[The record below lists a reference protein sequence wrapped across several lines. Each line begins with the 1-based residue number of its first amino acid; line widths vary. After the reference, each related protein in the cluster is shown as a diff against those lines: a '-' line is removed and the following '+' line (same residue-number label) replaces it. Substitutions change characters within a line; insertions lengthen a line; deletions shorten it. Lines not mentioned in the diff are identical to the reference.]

1 MLHNKMNKCAV
12 AVKLGLMA
20 GAAAL
25 AFPALAD
32 QAAEETS
39 AKKEQQVEVI
49 QVRGLRASTAASIN
63 TKRFATSQVDG
74 ITAQDIG
81 KLPDVTI
88 ADSLQ
93 RITGVQIERVAGEGG
108 PVQIRGLP
116 QIDTT
121 LNGEVFLSA
130 TTIDASRADYSDL
143 PSQLFSGVDVYK
155 SSEAKHSAKGISGSV
170 DLKTRRP
177 FEMGDGFTFAGGAEL
192 SQGSISKEDDPMF
205 NALASFRDE
214 KWGLLVSAV
223 TSESTLATDYNGYFD
238 TSENG
243 GIGAA
248 NNNFTW
254 GDNPRGETTRHVVPQ
269 GFAAFNKTEERDRN
283 AFQTSFQAEI
293 TDQIEL
299 IADYFYTDQE
309 RFNARSGFS
318 QNNRWYSFNDYAYP
332 TENGWTGDTF
342 EDGSGNTWGAVNAFY
357 MKPWRMQSF
366 TQVNVNEEKSRNL
379 NLQLK
384 FDLDGPLKGDMRMTR
399 ADATHKMRHGY
410 GEGDMLSIDKGTLVT
425 GPGQFTQ
432 GSNCTN
438 GEAIVGANGGCF
450 GSFAPGG
457 IEDSNFLL
465 NYDASGKYPVFG
477 GFDQIVNGGAG
488 PRSVA
493 DYMADINSYHIGAFS
508 SEGNTDTSG
517 EINTLST
524 KWNYEFQNDMF
535 IRSVDFGV
543 RMMERSVDRDNFTYT
558 SEFGG
563 GCDIAQWKAVDQYI
577 NTAGCEGNPAAGEY
591 LAVDTVFDGQTVP
604 AGTWMPYTLL
614 GPTSLDKYTT
624 VSYQTNFG
632 NVSGIPGVWV
642 IDPSNFR
649 DPRAF
654 HEKTFGNVQRV
665 ENAGATYDVAL
676 DEFNYYVQGN
686 FEQGIFSGNFGMKVV
701 ETDLR
706 VKQNLTGVNLPHSG
720 LAPDTGDVVT
730 ERSYTDYLP
739 SLNVNAQVMDDV
751 ILRAAFSKNMQPL
764 DLMVWG
770 GGKTVGM
777 TIDGSCDCLRV
788 RNGSLTGNPSL
799 NPWRSKNY
807 SLSAE
812 YYVGSASMA
821 YLSTYKIEIASF
833 TTDGTVMIDE
843 PDPDGVTRGPWPF
856 STQVQGSGGDVT
868 GMEIGGRLAFNDVI
882 GDDTFLSGFG
892 LDANYTLS
900 KSEQDKKGINGRE
913 LSFPGMSE
921 DTYNF
926 VLWYEQDGF
935 STRLAWNSRSP
946 RLITQGTDAVGGQ
959 SLYQDTY
966 SQLDLSVSYDVNEM
980 ASVYLS
986 GSNITEEFQQTYLEF
1001 ESQKAFQNVYE
1012 SRWTAGVRVKF

>member
-1 MLHNKMNKCAV
+1 MSHYKINKCAM
-12 AVKLGLMA
+12 AVKLCLLVSS
-20 GAAAL
+20 GAML
-25 AFPALAD
+25 APAHAQQASAD
-32 QAAEETS
+32 KANA
-39 AKKEQQVEVI
+39 EQQVEVI

-143 PSQLFSGVDVYK
+143 PSQLFSGVDVFK
-155 SSEAKHSAKGISGSV
+155 SGEAKHTAKGIAGSI
-170 DLKTRRP
+170 DLRTRRP
-177 FEMGDGFTFAGGAEL
+177 FDMDEGFTFAGGAEATR
-192 SQGSISKEDDPMF
+192 GSISKETDPMF
-205 NALASFRDE
+205 NAFASFREE

-223 TSESTLATDYNGYFD
+223 TSEATLATDYNGYFD

-254 GDNPRGETTRHVVPQ
+254 GANPRGEKTRHVVPQ

-283 AFQTSFQAEI
+283 AFQTSFQA
-293 TDQIEL
+293 DVAAGIEL

-318 QNNRWYSFNDYAYP
+318 QNNRWYTFNDYAYP
-332 TENGWTGDTF
+332 TAKGWTGDTF
-342 EDGSGNTWGAVNAFY
+342 TDKDGNKWGAVNAFE

-366 TQVNVNEEKSRNL
+366 TQVNINEEKSRNL

-384 FDLDGPLKGDMRMTR
+384 FDLDGPLKGDLRMTR
-399 ADATHKMRHGY
+399 ADATHRMRHGY

-432 GSNCTN
+432 GANCKA
-438 GEAIVGANGGCF
+438 GDVIVGANGGCF
-450 GSFAPGG
+450 GRFAPGG
-457 IEDSNFLL
+457 IESSNFLL
-465 NYDASGKYPVFG
+465 TYDASGKHPVFG

-493 DYMADINSYHIGAFS
+493 AYMADLNSYHIGAFS
-508 SEGNTDTSG
+508 SEGNTDTAG
-517 EINTLST
+517 EINTIST
-524 KWNYEFQNDMF
+524 KWNYEFQDDMF
-535 IRSVDFGV
+535 VRSVDFGV
-543 RMMERSVDRDNFTYT
+543 RMLERSVDRDNFTYT
-558 SEFGG
+558 STFGN

-577 NTAGCEGNPAAGEY
+577 NGSPTCVGNPAAGEY
-591 LAVDTVFDGQTVP
+591 LKVDAVHDGKTIK

-614 GPTSLDKYTT
+614 APTRLDKHTT

-632 NVSGIPGVWV
+632 GVSGIPGVWV

-665 ENAGATYDVAL
+665 ENAGATYDVGL
-676 DEFNYYVQGN
+676 DEFNYFAQAN
-686 FEQGIFSGNFGMKVV
+686 FEHGIFSGNFGIKVV
-701 ETDLR
+701 QTDLY
-706 VKQNLTGVNLPHSG
+706 VKQNLTGPNLPHSG
-720 LAPDTGDVVT
+720 LAPDAGDAVT

-739 SLNVNAQVMDDV
+739 SLNVNAEVTDDI
-751 ILRAAFSKNMQPL
+751 ILRGAYSENMQPL

-770 GGKTVGM
+770 GGKSVGM
-777 TIDGSCDCLRV
+777 TIDGSCNCLRV
-788 RNGSLTGNPSL
+788 RNGNLTGNPEL
-799 NPWRSKNY
+799 NPWRSTNY
-807 SLSAE
+807 SFSAE
-812 YYVGSASMA
+812 YYTGSASMA
-821 YLSTYKIEIASF
+821 YLATYKIDIDSF
-833 TTDGTVMIDE
+833 TTGGTVMIDE
-843 PDPDGVTRGPWPF
+843 PDMDGVKRGPWPF
-856 STQVQGSGGDVT
+856 TTQVQGKGGNVT
-868 GMEIGGRLAFNDVI
+868 GLEVGGRLALNDVL
-882 GDDTFLSGFG
+882 GDDSFFSGFG

-900 KSEQDKKGINGRE
+900 KSKQERKDVFGDE
-913 LSFPGMSE
+913 LPFPGMSE
-921 DTYNF
+921 DTYNL
-926 VLWYEQDGF
+926 VVWYERGGF

-946 RLITQGTDAVGGQ
+946 RLITQGGEAVGGQ

-966 SQLDLSVSYDVNEM
+966 SQLDLSVAYDIDEM
-980 ASVYLS
+980 TSVYLN

-1001 ESQKAFQNVYE
+1001 EKQKAFQNVYE
-1012 SRWTAGVRVKF
+1012 ARWTAGVRVKF